1 MMGDKT
7 VDLFD
12 PNFKVHHLINKHAS
26 HQVRSLKPGDKNIEL
41 RAIVISKKDSFTT
54 KKQVSFCSFVIA
66 DSTGSVVANFYGH
79 NGKNPYLTTRRWHA
93 PGRHTIH

>member
-1 MMGDKT
+1 MGDKA

-12 PNFKVHHLINKHAS
+12 PNFRVNHLINKHAS

-41 RAIVISKKDSFTT
+41 RAIVISKKDVFTT
-54 KKQVSFCSFVIA
+54 KKQISFCSFVIA

-79 NGKNPYLTTRRWHA
+79 NGNYASLKNRRIYE
-93 PGRHTIH
+93 PG